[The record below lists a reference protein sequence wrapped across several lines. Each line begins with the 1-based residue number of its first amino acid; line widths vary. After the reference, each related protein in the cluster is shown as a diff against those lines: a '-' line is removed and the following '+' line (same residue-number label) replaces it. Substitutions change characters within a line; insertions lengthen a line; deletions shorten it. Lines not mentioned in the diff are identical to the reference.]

1 MQVPLPLKCQALNV
15 VKYGPYLSHAA
26 AVPSAPSALRTN
38 SSGSG
43 GDAAASPPAAAFGAA
58 QAGAAGCPDAGHPA
72 AGVELDP
79 VVAKALRKQRLLQDK
94 NRRAQ
99 ARFRERQKVSSH
111 VPPQQKRIEWHKM
124 APVGDSDQLESA

>member
-1 MQVPLPLKCQALNV
+1 MGRTSADCCTDAQVLDFVINRPRLP
-15 VKYGPYLSHAA
+15 HAA

-43 GDAAASPPAAAFGAA
+43 GDAAASPPAAAFGTA
-58 QAGAAGCPDAGHPA
+58 QTGAAGCPDAGHPA

-111 VPPQQKRIEWHKM
+111 VHPQQKCIERNKL
-124 APVGDSDQLESA
+124 ATRRRQYPA